1 MHFAC
6 PFYSVWFFKGIF
18 ICEGKLTHIM
28 LQAFTA
34 THAYVLLTYNA
45 MGEDK
50 KVVEAMKIYRI
61 CMQGSCEFCKSNR
74 FSIDMRVFQ
83 NDFRTGQFG
92 LSQISQYKFGQVKSL
107 KSFLQ
112 LCSEINN
119 YVSQKIQRAQKSQIF
134 QLLMKLA
141 GICMLT
147 SRCPSRW
154 QCSQCSAPFLKEK
167 KIY

>member
-18 ICEGKLTHIM
+18 ICEGKLTHIK

-83 NDFRTGQFG
+83 NDFRTG
-92 LSQISQYKFGQVKSL
+92 
-107 KSFLQ
+107 
-112 LCSEINN
+112 
-119 YVSQKIQRAQKSQIF
+119 
-134 QLLMKLA
+134 
-141 GICMLT
+141 
-147 SRCPSRW
+147 
-154 QCSQCSAPFLKEK
+154 
-167 KIY
+167 